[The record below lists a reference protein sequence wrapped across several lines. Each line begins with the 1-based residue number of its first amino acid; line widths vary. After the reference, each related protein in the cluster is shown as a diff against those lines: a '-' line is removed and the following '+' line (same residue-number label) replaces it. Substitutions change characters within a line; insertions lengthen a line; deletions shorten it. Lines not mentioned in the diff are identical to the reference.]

1 MSRKDIR
8 LALPSKGRLAQDA
21 VAFLEAAGLK
31 VYRPNPRQYEATIP
45 ALPELTVMFQRPGDI
60 AVSVRQG
67 SVDFGITGLDVFS
80 EKALSRGGAPKGSA
94 GTDDGDVLILHDALD
109 FSHCRLSLAAP
120 EAWEEVQTIDDL
132 ARAARKNALHIATK
146 FPALTGRFLEEQ
158 DVRPYE
164 LIEVEGTLEIAPA
177 IGYANVIADLVSTG
191 TTLRDNHLREVEGGV
206 ILRSQAIL
214 IASRRALQER
224 PEVLAM
230 ARELIEYIEAH
241 LRAEACHLL
250 FANIRGGSPEEIAER
265 MFSQEALSGLQ
276 GPTISPVFP
285 NNGHEDEATN
295 WFAVNIVVRKD
306 HLSESIAALRAVG
319 GSGVVV
325 APVTYIFEEEPARY
339 RSMLA
344 ALEDRR
350 CWRFTAW
357 RKRRRRSCAGT
368 TGWSG
373 KRHRPYRK
381 ESRAS
386 LASHWRRKQPCAA
399 LWLKFGREGMKRYAI
414 GRRASMACR

>member
-1 MSRKDIR
+1 MSRNEIR
-8 LALPSKGRLAQDA
+8 LALPSKGRLASDT

-45 ALPELTVMFQRPGDI
+45 ALRELTVMFQRPGDI

-80 EKALSRGGAPKGSA
+80 EKEAAEGEG
-94 GTDDGDVLILHDALD
+94 DDVLILHDALG

-120 EAWEEVQTIDDL
+120 EAWEEVQAVGDL
-132 ARAARKNALHIATK
+132 AEAAREKELRVATK

-158 DVRPYE
+158 GVRPYE

-177 IGYANVIADLVSTG
+177 IGYADVIADLVSTG

-206 ILRSQAIL
+206 ILHSQGIL
-214 IASRRALQER
+214 IANRHALKER

-230 ARELIEYIEAH
+230 ARELIEYVEAH
-241 LRAEACHLL
+241 LRAEACHLV
-250 FANIRGGSPEEIAER
+250 FANMRGDSPEEIAGR
-265 MFSQEALSGLQ
+265 LFSRPALSGLQ

-285 NNGHEDEATN
+285 NNGHEEEGTG
-295 WFAVNIVVRKD
+295 WYAVNIVVRKD
-306 HLSESIAALRAVG
+306 RLSESIAALRAVG

-344 ALEDRR
+344 ALE
-350 CWRFTAW
+350 
-357 RKRRRRSCAGT
+357 
-368 TGWSG
+368 
-373 KRHRPYRK
+373 
-381 ESRAS
+381 
-386 LASHWRRKQPCAA
+386 
-399 LWLKFGREGMKRYAI
+399 
-414 GRRASMACR
+414 